1 MIKCPG
7 IEAVLKQRILDSYE
21 EARKETGELEYEYVA
36 KKLPRVLKVLSNTSK
51 ATWKQKMAKR
61 AGTLWELLEINQCL
75 DDESYHSI
83 VAALF
88 YLCNPF
94 DIIPDYTPGIGYVDD
109 ALVVNSCV
117 KLLKKKSIHLIDEP
131 VLSQNA

>member
-1 MIKCPG
+1 MIKCPA
-7 IEAVLKQRILDSYE
+7 IETVLKQRILESYE
-21 EARKETGELEYEYVA
+21 EARKETGKFEYDYVA

-51 ATWKQKMAKR
+51 AAWKQKMAKR
-61 AGTLWELLEINQCL
+61 ACTLWELLEVNQCL

-109 ALVVNSCV
+109 AIVVNSCV
-117 KLLKKKSIHLIDEP
+117 KLLKKKSIRLIDESALNQH
-131 VLSQNA
+131 V